1 MRRRTLLLRLGG
13 LPLVALVAATPVP
26 APAQTSSRL
35 VLVVGQDSPLRQVS
49 TVELRKLFLR
59 GSDSIKGETLVP
71 FNHAPGSPL
80 RIKFDQVILA
90 MTEAQVGRYW
100 IDRRLRGQPGPPRS
114 ADSSQLLRRIA
125 ARLKGAITYVPAD
138 QLDAS
143 VRALDIDGKSYTDPN
158 YALR

>member
-1 MRRRTLLLRLGG
+1 MRRRTLLLKLRG
-13 LPLVALVAATPVP
+13 LPLMALGAATPAP
-26 APAQTSSRL
+26 APAQTSAPL
-35 VLVVGQDSPLRQVS
+35 VIVVGHDSPLRQVS

-59 GSDSIKGETLVP
+59 GSESIQGEPLIP
-71 FNHAPGSPL
+71 FNQAPGTPL
-80 RIKFDQVILA
+80 RTKFDQVILG
-90 MTEAQVGRYW
+90 MTEAQVGRFW
-100 IDRRLRGQPGPPRS
+100 IDRRLRSQPGPPRS

-143 VRALDIDGKSYTDPN
+143 VRALDIDGKSYTDPK